1 MLGIFTTTAR
11 KQFISLNDTA
21 YYHCISRC
29 VRRAYLCGKDETTNQ
44 DYEHRRGWV
53 EDKLLALS
61 QVFAID
67 VCAHAIMGNH
77 THVVFFIDENAAKSW
92 STQEVLER
100 WHQLFKGTLLTLFH
114 A

>member
-21 YYHCISRC
+21 YYHCVSRC

-44 DYEHRRGWV
+44 DYEHRRGW
-53 EDKLLALS
+53 EENKLLALS
-61 QVFAID
+61 QVFTID

-77 THVVFFIDENAAKSW
+77 THVVFFIDENAAKS
-92 STQEVLER
+92 
-100 WHQLFKGTLLTLFH
+100 
-114 A
+114 